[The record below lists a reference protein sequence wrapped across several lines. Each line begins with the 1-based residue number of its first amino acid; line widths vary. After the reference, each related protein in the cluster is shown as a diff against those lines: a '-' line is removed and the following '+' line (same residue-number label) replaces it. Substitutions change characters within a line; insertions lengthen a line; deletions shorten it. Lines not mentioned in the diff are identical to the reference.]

1 MTNHFSFKLLILCVV
16 LLVVVVLVTS
26 GDRNFAKFNRSDA
39 QVGANSLEAAA
50 HVTGE
55 GYCYLDAARDSFI
68 LKLHVRLANR
78 GASTI
83 ILRKEG
89 LAIAEILVSKK
100 AAGGERNA
108 MEYRFSPPVGSPR
121 GVELPLGR
129 LPDERFVIL
138 KPGDSY
144 EFDDTL
150 QIPVARDA
158 TQTIPE
164 SILPGEHSLQI
175 KYFTWLDSH
184 SVAEKMRRRWSLVGD
199 LLTDAILTEPMTFQV
214 APNQGMQVCR
224 LIPGRVQPA
233 ELG

>member
-1 MTNHFSFKLLILCVV
+1 MTSHFSFKLLILCGV

-26 GDRNFAKFNRSDA
+26 GDRSFAKFNRSDA
-39 QVGANSLEAAA
+39 QGAANSLEAAA

-55 GYCYLDAARDSFI
+55 SYCYLDAGRDSLI
-68 LKLHVRLANR
+68 LKLHVRLAN
-78 GASTI
+78 GGGSTI

-100 AAGGERNA
+100 AAGGERNTQ
-108 MEYRFSPPVGSPR
+108 EYRFSPPMGSPR
-121 GVELPLGR
+121 GVEPPLGK

-138 KPGDSY
+138 KAGDSY

-158 TQTIPE
+158 TRTIPE

-175 KYFTWLDSH
+175 KYFTWLDSQ

-199 LLTDAILTEPMTFQV
+199 LLTDTILTEPMTFHV
-214 APNQGMQVCR
+214 APNEGMQICR
-224 LIPGRVQPA
+224 LIQGSALLAQHS
-233 ELG
+233 